1 MKKIFILI
9 GAFLLVAGTSF
20 CLFRINSAKDSTEDK
35 IFLELSVEVDENRSY
50 ESQSKVIQETV
61 NVLEKRLE
69 SYGVETFQITQS
81 DFNKLTICL
90 PHQKS
95 IESVKNTLCTK
106 GKLEFWPT
114 FTCREVMEELVE
126 IDRLYNNELSSLLTL
141 SDYYYNTSARIG
153 FAHQADTAKVNA
165 FLSRPEVKEKLPKEL
180 TPMWSAYPLE
190 DNDDCFELIA
200 IRKSSDYAT
209 VDNSDIESAKAELSD
224 NWNTVSLTMTKKGS
238 KEWEVLTEENIGRQI
253 AIVLDGQVYSYPNV
267 NYKIVEGKSTITGNF
282 TSELAQELA
291 NILEVGKLPTSV
303 HIIREWTENKSQI
316 VAKQ

>member
-20 CLFRINSAKDSTEDK
+20 CLFRINSAKDSTEDN

-69 SYGVETFQITQS
+69 SYGVETFEINKN

-90 PHQKS
+90 PQQKS
-95 IESVKNTLCTK
+95 IESVKNILCTK

-114 FTCREVMEELVE
+114 FTCREVMKELVE

-141 SDYYYNTSARIG
+141 SDYYNTFACIG

-209 VDNSDIESAKAELSD
+209 VDNNDIESAKAELSD
-224 NWNTVSLTMTKKGS
+224 NWNTVSITMTRKGS

-267 NYKIVEGKSTITGNF
+267 NEKIKGGVSTITGKF
-282 TSELAQELA
+282 TSKQAQELS